1 MIEKGFVVK
10 SKEVKIRK
18 VRLFMKKKLIM
29 TLMAS
34 VVAIS
39 LCACGGKDQTEDAV
53 NAAETAT
60 TQEATEEAEEQ
71 ESEGKVSERADYVG
85 FEDLVIAD
93 YVTIPEYASMTVQ
106 AEKPQVTDE
115 DIESYINRNILSTY
129 PVTDRAVEN
138 GDAVTIDYVGKKD
151 DVAFDG
157 GTAEGYVLNIGSGTF
172 IEGFEEGLIGVMP
185 GETVDLNLT
194 FPENY
199 GSEELAGADVVFTVT
214 VHDIQEST
222 DYASVTEEQLALM
235 EIGYTSK
242 DDIWTDAA
250 EYVEESAES
259 TYQSNIANAI
269 VEKLMEESTFTSVPE
284 LLVEEEFQNY
294 NTYMEALCT
303 NYYGCDVE
311 TFVTTF
317 YGITM
322 DEYNTQM
329 KQMCEDTIKQY
340 LVMEAISR
348 AEGIEVTEE
357 VMNEVAA
364 EEAVE
369 YGYESADALIE
380 EVGKTTYRM
389 YILQDKVMT
398 KLMDMVTVE
407 VITPEEAAT
416 EETTTEE
423 ATTEAAQ

>member
-1 MIEKGFVVK
+1 
-10 SKEVKIRK
+10 
-18 VRLFMKKKLIM
+18 
-29 TLMAS
+29 MAGA
-34 VVAIS
+34 VAMS
-39 LCACGGKDQTEDAV
+39 LCACGGKDKTEDAV
-53 NAAETAT
+53 NATETAT
-60 TQEATEEAEEQ
+60 TEEAEEQ
-71 ESEGKVSERADYVG
+71 ESEGKVSERPDYVG
-85 FEDLVIAD
+85 FEDLATED
-93 YVTIPEYASMTVQ
+93 YITLPEYASMTVQ
-106 AEKPQVTDE
+106 AEKPEVTDE
-115 DIESYINRNILSTY
+115 VIESYINRNILTTY
-129 PVTDRAVEN
+129 PITDRAVEN

-250 EYVEESAES
+250 KYVEESAES

-269 VEKLMEESTFTSVPE
+269 VEKLLEESTFTSVPE
-284 LLVEEEFQNY
+284 LLVEEELQNY
-294 NTYMEALCT
+294 STYMENMCV

-329 KQMCEDTIKQY
+329 KQMCEETIKQY
-340 LVMEAISR
+340 LIMEAISR

-357 VMNEVAA
+357 MMNDLAL
-364 EEAVE
+364 E
-369 YGYESADALIE
+369 YGYESADAVIE
-380 EVGKTTYRM
+380 EYGKTKYRM

-398 KLMDMVTVE
+398 KLIDMVTVE
-407 VITPEEAAT
+407 AITPEEAAT
-416 EETTTEE
+416 EETTTE
-423 ATTEAAQ
+423 AAQ